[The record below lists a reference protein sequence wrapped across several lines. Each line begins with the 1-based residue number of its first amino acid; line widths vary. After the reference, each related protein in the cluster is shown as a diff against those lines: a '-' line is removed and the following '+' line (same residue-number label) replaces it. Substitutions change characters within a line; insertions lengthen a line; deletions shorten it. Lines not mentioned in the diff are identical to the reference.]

1 MDSLE
6 ITINAADGERAAE
19 FWCAA
24 LDYRIRYRR
33 APYLVLGPAEDPGP
47 QLVIQTVGTGGGPG
61 GVHLDLRVD
70 RREETVARLAARGA
84 QVQHEVTE
92 AGRTWT
98 VLLDPE
104 GNQFCVCPARA
115 G

>member
-6 ITINAADGERAAE
+6 ITINAADGELAAE

-33 APYLVLGPAEDPGP
+33 GRYLVLGPAEGTGP
-47 QLVIQTVGTGGGPG
+47 QLVVQTVDAGTGPG

-70 RREETVARLAARGA
+70 RREETVARLTARGA
-84 QVQHEVTE
+84 RVQHEITE

-98 VLLDPE
+98 VMLDPD
-104 GNQFCVCPARA
+104 GNEFCVCPARA
-115 G
+115 T